1 MKLSHPRISK
11 VIVLAQYIM
20 KKDTW
25 EFNIHMYNTPFL
37 LLDQNLLIVA
47 GSALNNLA
55 SYNDIFTPLF

>member
-11 VIVLAQYIM
+11 VLVLAQYIM

-25 EFNIHMYNTPFL
+25 EFIIQHTISTVRSKSNQI
-37 LLDQNLLIVA
+37 
-47 GSALNNLA
+47 LA